1 MYNENK
7 VLTLNKSIIF
17 VTGLSGAGRS
27 EVMKALEDLD
37 FFCVDNL
44 PLALL
49 SDLSKLS
56 NSSEEPKQRLAVSLD
71 VRGNDFFT
79 GFLSTIDNLENSVLS
94 NTILFLDCAD
104 NVLVRRYSETR
115 RRHPIHESE
124 SLLECIAKERTLL
137 SEIRA
142 RADYV
147 LDTSSIKTHELRNR
161 IGKLILNRDVSS
173 DIIIN
178 VMSFGYKNGVP
189 LDADFM
195 FDVRF
200 LDNPY
205 YKSELRSKTGLD
217 IDVADYVFS
226 QTEAEDIIENISN
239 LMKRLIP
246 LHSTAGKT
254 SLTIAIGC
262 TGGQHR
268 SVAITEQLSKI
279 LSKKFNSVTAIH
291 RDIK

>member
-1 MYNENK
+1 
-7 VLTLNKSIIF
+7 LNKSITF
-17 VTGLSGAGRS
+17 VTGLSGAGKS

-49 SDLSKLS
+49 PDLSKLS
-56 NSSEEPKQRLAVSLD
+56 NFSEEPKQRLAVSLD

-79 GFLSTIDNLENSVLS
+79 GFLSTIDNLENSILS

-279 LSKKFNSVTAIH
+279 LSQKFSSVTAIH

>member
-1 MYNENK
+1 M
-7 VLTLNKSIIF
+7 NKSIIF

-49 SDLSKLS
+49 SELSKLS

-161 IGKLILNRDVSS
+161 IAKLILNRDVSS

>member
-1 MYNENK
+1 
-7 VLTLNKSIIF
+7 LNKSIIF

-178 VMSFGYKNGVP
+178 VVSFGYKNGVP

-246 LHSTAGKT
+246 LHSAAGKT

-279 LSKKFNSVTAIH
+279 LSKKFSSVTAIH

>member
-1 MYNENK
+1 M
-7 VLTLNKSIIF
+7 NKSIIF

-79 GFLSTIDNLENSVLS
+79 GFLSTIDNLENSALS
-94 NTILFLDCAD
+94 NTILFIDCAD

-279 LSKKFNSVTAIH
+279 LSKKFSSVTAIH

>member
-1 MYNENK
+1 M
-7 VLTLNKSIIF
+7 NKSIIF

-56 NSSEEPKQRLAVSLD
+56 NTPKEPEQRLAVSLD

-79 GFLSTIDNLENSVLS
+79 GFLSTIDNLENSTAS

-104 NVLVRRYSETR
+104 EVLVRRYSETR

-124 SLLECIAKERTLL
+124 SLLECITKERALL

-142 RADYV
+142 RANYV
-147 LDTSSIKTHELRNR
+147 LDTSSMKTNELRNR
-161 IGKLILNRDVSS
+161 IGKLILSRDVSS

-200 LDNPY
+200 LNNPY
-205 YKSELRSKTGLD
+205 YKTELRSKTGLD
-217 IDVADYVFS
+217 NDVADYVFS
-226 QTEAEDIIENISN
+226 QAEAEDVIKNISN
-239 LMKRLIP
+239 SMGQWIP

-268 SVAITEQLSKI
+268 SVAITEELSKI
-279 LSKKFNSVTAIH
+279 LSIKFSSVTAIH

>member
-1 MYNENK
+1 M
-7 VLTLNKSIIF
+7 NKSIIF

-79 GFLSTIDNLENSVLS
+79 GFLSTIDNLENSVQS

-104 NVLVRRYSETR
+104 DVLVRRYSETR

-239 LMKRLIP
+239 LMNRLIP

-262 TGGQHR
+262 TCGQHR

-279 LSKKFNSVTAIH
+279 LSKKFSSVTAIH
-291 RDIK
+291 RDIKWSHVHKVI

>member
-1 MYNENK
+1 M
-7 VLTLNKSIIF
+7 NKSIIF

-49 SDLSKLS
+49 SELSKLS

-142 RADYV
+142 RANYV
-147 LDTSSIKTHELRNR
+147 LDTSSMKTNELRNR

-279 LSKKFNSVTAIH
+279 LSKKFSSVTAIH

>member
-1 MYNENK
+1 M
-7 VLTLNKSIIF
+7 NKSIIF

-49 SDLSKLS
+49 SDLSDLS
-56 NSSEEPKQRLAVSLD
+56 NTSNEPTQRLAVSLD
-71 VRGNDFFT
+71 VRGNDFFS
-79 GFLSTIDNLENSVLS
+79 GFLSTIDNLENSVQS

-104 NVLVRRYSETR
+104 DVLVRRYSETR

-124 SLLECIAKERTLL
+124 SLLECISKERRLL

-147 LDTSSIKTHELRNR
+147 LDTSNMKTHELRNR

-173 DIIIN
+173 DIIVN
-178 VMSFGYKNGVP
+178 TMSFGYKNGVP

-226 QTEAEDIIENISN
+226 QTEAKDIITNISN

>member
-1 MYNENK
+1 M
-7 VLTLNKSIIF
+7 NKSIIF

-49 SDLSKLS
+49 PDLSKLS
-56 NSSEEPKQRLAVSLD
+56 NFSEEPKQRLAVSLD

-279 LSKKFNSVTAIH
+279 LSKKFSSVTAIH

>member
-1 MYNENK
+1 M
-7 VLTLNKSIIF
+7 NKSIIF

-79 GFLSTIDNLENSVLS
+79 GFLSTIDNLENSALS

-147 LDTSSIKTHELRNR
+147 LDTSYIKTHELRNR

-239 LMKRLIP
+239 LMNRLIP

-279 LSKKFNSVTAIH
+279 LSEKFSSVTAIH

>member
-1 MYNENK
+1 M
-7 VLTLNKSIIF
+7 NKSIIF

-49 SDLSKLS
+49 SELSKLS
-56 NSSEEPKQRLAVSLD
+56 NSSEEVKQRLAVSLD

-161 IGKLILNRDVSS
+161 IAKLILNRDVSS

-279 LSKKFNSVTAIH
+279 LSKKFSSVTAIH

>member
-1 MYNENK
+1 
-7 VLTLNKSIIF
+7 LNKSIIF

-161 IGKLILNRDVSS
+161 IAKLILNRDVSS

-279 LSKKFNSVTAIH
+279 LSKKFSSVTAIH

>member
-1 MYNENK
+1 M
-7 VLTLNKSIIF
+7 NKSIIF

-161 IGKLILNRDVSS
+161 IAKLILNRDVSS

-279 LSKKFNSVTAIH
+279 LSKKFSSITAIH

>member
-1 MYNENK
+1 M
-7 VLTLNKSIIF
+7 NKSIIF

-49 SDLSKLS
+49 SELSKLS
-56 NSSEEPKQRLAVSLD
+56 NSSEEVQQRLAVSLD

-79 GFLSTIDNLENSVLS
+79 GFLSTIDNLENSVRS

-161 IGKLILNRDVSS
+161 IAKLILNRDVSS

-279 LSKKFNSVTAIH
+279 LSKKFSSVTAIH

>member
-1 MYNENK
+1 M
-7 VLTLNKSIIF
+7 NKSIIF

-56 NSSEEPKQRLAVSLD
+56 NSPKEPEQRLAVSLD

-79 GFLSTIDNLENSVLS
+79 GFLSTIDNLENSAAS

-104 NVLVRRYSETR
+104 EVLVRRYSETR

-124 SLLECIAKERTLL
+124 SLLECITKERALL

-142 RADYV
+142 RANYV
-147 LDTSSIKTHELRNR
+147 LDTSSMKTNELRNR

-279 LSKKFNSVTAIH
+279 LSKKFSSVTAIH

>member
-1 MYNENK
+1 M
-7 VLTLNKSIIF
+7 NKSIIF

-49 SDLSKLS
+49 SELSKLS

-239 LMKRLIP
+239 LMNRLIP

-279 LSKKFNSVTAIH
+279 LSEKFSSVTAIH

>member
-1 MYNENK
+1 M
-7 VLTLNKSIIF
+7 NKSIVF

-56 NSSEEPKQRLAVSLD
+56 NSSKEPTQRLAVSLD
-71 VRGNDFFT
+71 VRGNDFFS
-79 GFLSTIDNLENSVLS
+79 GFLSTIDNLENSVQS
-94 NTILFLDCAD
+94 NKILFLDCND
-104 NVLVRRYSETR
+104 DVLVRRYSETR

-124 SLLECIAKERTLL
+124 SLLECISKERILL

-147 LDTSSIKTHELRNR
+147 LDTSSMKTHELRNR

-173 DIIIN
+173 DIIVN
-178 VMSFGYKNGVP
+178 TMSFGYKNGVP

-226 QTEAEDIIENISN
+226 QIEAEDIIRNISN

-246 LHSTAGKT
+246 LHSSAGKT

-279 LSKKFNSVTAIH
+279 LSKKFNSVIAIH

>member
-1 MYNENK
+1 M
-7 VLTLNKSIIF
+7 NKSIIF

-161 IGKLILNRDVSS
+161 IAKLILNRDVSS

-279 LSKKFNSVTAIH
+279 LSKKFSSVTAIH

>member
-1 MYNENK
+1 M
-7 VLTLNKSIIF
+7 NKSIIF

-79 GFLSTIDNLENSVLS
+79 GFLSTIDNLENSALS
-94 NTILFLDCAD
+94 NTILFLDYAD

-115 RRHPIHESE
+115 RKHPIHESE

-239 LMKRLIP
+239 LMNRLIP

-279 LSKKFNSVTAIH
+279 LSKKFSSVTAIH
-291 RDIK
+291 RDIKWSHVHKVI

>member
-1 MYNENK
+1 M
-7 VLTLNKSIIF
+7 NKSIIF

-27 EVMKALEDLD
+27 EVMKALEDLN

-79 GFLSTIDNLENSVLS
+79 GFLSTIDNLENSALS
-94 NTILFLDCAD
+94 NTILFLDCVD
-104 NVLVRRYSETR
+104 DVLVRRYSETR

-161 IGKLILNRDVSS
+161 IAKLILNRDVSS

-279 LSKKFNSVTAIH
+279 LSKKFSSVTAIH

>member
-1 MYNENK
+1 M
-7 VLTLNKSIIF
+7 NKSIIF

-79 GFLSTIDNLENSVLS
+79 GFLSTIDNLENSALS

-226 QTEAEDIIENISN
+226 QTEADDIIENISN
-239 LMKRLIP
+239 LMNRLIP

-279 LSKKFNSVTAIH
+279 LSKKFSSVTAIH

>member
-1 MYNENK
+1 MD
-7 VLTLNKSIIF
+7 KSIIF

-79 GFLSTIDNLENSVLS
+79 GFLSTIDNLENSVRS

-115 RRHPIHESE
+115 RKHPIHESE

-161 IGKLILNRDVSS
+161 IAKLILNRDVSS

-279 LSKKFNSVTAIH
+279 LSKKFSSVTAIH

>member
-1 MYNENK
+1 M
-7 VLTLNKSIIF
+7 NKSIIF

-79 GFLSTIDNLENSVLS
+79 GFLSTIDNLENSALS

>member
-1 MYNENK
+1 MD
-7 VLTLNKSIIF
+7 KSIIF

-79 GFLSTIDNLENSVLS
+79 GFLSTIDNLENSVQS

-104 NVLVRRYSETR
+104 DVLVRRYSETR

-161 IGKLILNRDVSS
+161 IWKLILNRDVSS

-239 LMKRLIP
+239 LMNRLIP

-279 LSKKFNSVTAIH
+279 LSKKFSSVTAIH
-291 RDIK
+291 RDIKWSHVHKVI

>member
-1 MYNENK
+1 M
-7 VLTLNKSIIF
+7 NKSIIF

-79 GFLSTIDNLENSVLS
+79 GFLSTIDNLENSALS

-115 RRHPIHESE
+115 RKHPIHESE

-239 LMKRLIP
+239 LMNRLIP

-279 LSKKFNSVTAIH
+279 LSKKFSSVTAIH
-291 RDIK
+291 RDIKWSHVHKVI

>member
-1 MYNENK
+1 M
-7 VLTLNKSIIF
+7 NKSIIF

-79 GFLSTIDNLENSVLS
+79 GFLSTIDNLENSALS

-189 LDADFM
+189 LNADFM

-279 LSKKFNSVTAIH
+279 LSKKFSSVTAIH

>member
-1 MYNENK
+1 M
-7 VLTLNKSIIF
+7 NKSIIF

-27 EVMKALEDLD
+27 EVMKDLEDLD

-79 GFLSTIDNLENSVLS
+79 GFLSTIDNLENSALS

-239 LMKRLIP
+239 LMNRLIP

-279 LSKKFNSVTAIH
+279 LSKKFSSVTAIH

>member
-1 MYNENK
+1 M
-7 VLTLNKSIIF
+7 NKSIIF

-79 GFLSTIDNLENSVLS
+79 GFLSTIDNLENSVQS
-94 NTILFLDCAD
+94 NTILFLDCTD
-104 NVLVRRYSETR
+104 DVLVRRYSETR

-142 RADYV
+142 RANYV
-147 LDTSSIKTHELRNR
+147 LDTSSMKTNELRNR
-161 IGKLILNRDVSS
+161 IGKLILSRDVSS

-205 YKSELRSKTGLD
+205 YKTELRSKTGLD
-217 IDVADYVFS
+217 NDVADYVFS
-226 QTEAEDIIENISN
+226 QAEAKDVIKNISDS
-239 LMKRLIP
+239 MGQWIP

-268 SVAITEQLSKI
+268 SVAITEELSKI
-279 LSKKFNSVTAIH
+279 LSIKFSSVTAIH

>member
-1 MYNENK
+1 M
-7 VLTLNKSIIF
+7 NKSIVF

-56 NSSEEPKQRLAVSLD
+56 NSSKEPTQRLAVSLD
-71 VRGNDFFT
+71 VRGNDFFS
-79 GFLSTIDNLENSVLS
+79 GFLSTIDNLENSVQS
-94 NTILFLDCAD
+94 NKILFLDCND
-104 NVLVRRYSETR
+104 DVLVRRYSETR

-124 SLLECIAKERTLL
+124 SLLECISKERILL

-147 LDTSSIKTHELRNR
+147 LDTSSMKTHELRNR

-173 DIIIN
+173 DIIVN
-178 VMSFGYKNGVP
+178 TMSFGYKNGVP

-226 QTEAEDIIENISN
+226 QTEAEDIITNISN

-246 LHSTAGKT
+246 LHSSAGKT

-279 LSKKFNSVTAIH
+279 LSKKFNSVIAIH

>member
-1 MYNENK
+1 M
-7 VLTLNKSIIF
+7 NKSIIF

-79 GFLSTIDNLENSVLS
+79 GFLSTIDNLENSALS

-115 RRHPIHESE
+115 RKHPIHESE

-239 LMKRLIP
+239 LMNRLIP

-279 LSKKFNSVTAIH
+279 LSKKFSSVTAIH

>member
-1 MYNENK
+1 M
-7 VLTLNKSIIF
+7 NKSIIF

-56 NSSEEPKQRLAVSLD
+56 KSSEEPKQRLAVSLD

-161 IGKLILNRDVSS
+161 IAKLILNRDVSS

>member
-1 MYNENK
+1 M
-7 VLTLNKSIIF
+7 NKSIIF

-79 GFLSTIDNLENSVLS
+79 GFLSTIDNLENSALS

-147 LDTSSIKTHELRNR
+147 LDTSFIKTHELRNR
-161 IGKLILNRDVSS
+161 IAKLILNRDVSS

-239 LMKRLIP
+239 LMNRLIP

-279 LSKKFNSVTAIH
+279 LSEKFSSVTAIH

>member
-1 MYNENK
+1 M
-7 VLTLNKSIIF
+7 NKSIIF

-56 NSSEEPKQRLAVSLD
+56 NSPKEPEQRLAVSLD

-79 GFLSTIDNLENSVLS
+79 GFLSTIDNLENSTAS

-104 NVLVRRYSETR
+104 EVLVRRYSETR

-124 SLLECIAKERTLL
+124 SLLECITKERALL

-142 RADYV
+142 RANYV
-147 LDTSSIKTHELRNR
+147 LDTSSMKTNELRNR

-195 FDVRF
+195 FDMRF

-205 YKSELRSKTGLD
+205 YKTELRSKNGLD
-217 IDVADYVFS
+217 DDVADYVFS
-226 QTEAEDIIENISN
+226 QAEAEDVIKNISN
-239 LMKRLIP
+239 SMEQWIP
-246 LHSTAGKT
+246 LHSKAGKT

-268 SVAITEQLSKI
+268 SVAITEELSKI
-279 LSKKFNSVTAIH
+279 LSNKFRSVTAIH

>member
-1 MYNENK
+1 M
-7 VLTLNKSIIF
+7 NKSIIF

-79 GFLSTIDNLENSVLS
+79 GFLSTIDNLENSALS

-239 LMKRLIP
+239 LMNRLIP

-279 LSKKFNSVTAIH
+279 LSKKFSSVTAIH